1 MENLRNNHNL
11 KDYIIDFCRHNRITT
26 NRLLFDADIST
37 GNLKTFKENKI
48 SLKQYFS
55 LCDSMAKHSVF
66 PVEFFLFKLKNIVQ
80 IPKY

>member
-1 MENLRNNHNL
+1 MENLRKNKNL
-11 KDYIIDFCRHNRITT
+11 KHYIIDFCRHNKVTT

-37 GNLKTFKENKI
+37 GNLQAFKENKI

-66 PVEFFLFKLKNIVQ
+66 PVEFFLYKLKNIVQ
-80 IPKY
+80 KPNY